1 MGKHGKRYEAAVA
14 TLERAELAS
23 PEEALRRVKEMASA
37 KFDETVDVAI
47 HLGVDT
53 KSGEQMVRGTLNLP
67 HGSGKSPRV
76 VAFAKGEAA
85 AAAEQAG
92 ADVVGGEELVAKIE
106 GGWKDFD
113 ILVAARDM
121 MRVVGRLGKRLGPRM
136 PNPKAGTVG
145 EDLGKIVRDLK
156 GGRVQFRMDR
166 AGNVH
171 VPIGKA
177 SFSPEQ
183 LAENFSALLLAVV
196 RARPSSAKG
205 QYLRRVSVSSTM
217 GPSVAIDPAQAQAL
231 AETLM

>member
-23 PEEALRRVKEMASA
+23 PEQALQRVKETASA

-47 HLGVDT
+47 RLGVDT

-67 HGSGKSPRV
+67 HGSGKSPRI

-121 MRVVGRLGKRLGPRM
+121 MRLVGRLGKRLGPRM

-145 EDLGKIVRDLK
+145 DDLGKIVRDLK

-166 AGNVH
+166 AGNLH

-177 SFSPEQ
+177 SFSAEQ
-183 LAENFSALLLAVV
+183 LTENFGALLLAVM

-205 QYLRRVSVSSTM
+205 QYLRRISVSSTM
-217 GPSVAIDPAQAQAL
+217 GPSVHVDPDQAQAL

>member
-85 AAAEQAG
+85 TAAEQAG

-121 MRVVGRLGKRLGPRM
+121 MRLVGRLGKRLGPRM

-145 EDLGKIVRDLK
+145 DDLGKIVRDLK

-177 SFSPEQ
+177 SFSAEQ

-217 GPSVAIDPAQAQAL
+217 GPPVHVDPVQAQAL